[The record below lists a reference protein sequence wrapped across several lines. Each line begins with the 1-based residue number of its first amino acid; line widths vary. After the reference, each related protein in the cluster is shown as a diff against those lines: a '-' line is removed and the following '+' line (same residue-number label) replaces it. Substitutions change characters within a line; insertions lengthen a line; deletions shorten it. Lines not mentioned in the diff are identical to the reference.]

1 MGGTKL
7 GKRSRPTVLIVDDDD
22 EIRYSMRNLL
32 VVSDFDVLLAADG
45 VEALKLLERHRVDA
59 LVIDLMMPRLDGV
72 GVIRALLGKPPETRP
87 GVIIVV
93 SAHVELRRRIMG
105 LDVRRVFPK
114 PFDALALVNELSA
127 AFSASAA
134 ESEPAKDKP
143 PAEPTLVAVPHGHEG
158 RPV

>member
-45 VEALKLLERHRVDA
+45 VEALKLLERHHVDA

-72 GVIRALLGKPPETRP
+72 GVLRALLGKPAEERP
-87 GVIIVV
+87 GVVIVV

-114 PFDALALVNELSA
+114 PFDALALVNELSS
-127 AFSASAA
+127 AFSA
-134 ESEPAKDKP
+134 ESTRDKP
-143 PAEPTLVAVPHGHEG
+143 SEPTLVAVPRGHEG
-158 RPV
+158 RPS

>member
-1 MGGTKL
+1 M
-7 GKRSRPTVLIVDDDD
+7 GKRTRPTVLIVDDDD

-32 VVSDFDVLLAADG
+32 LVSDFDVLLAADG

-72 GVIRALLGKPPETRP
+72 GVIRALLGKPPEERP
-87 GVIIVV
+87 SVIIVV

-114 PFDALALVNELSA
+114 PFDALALVNELST
-127 AFSASAA
+127 AFG
-134 ESEPAKDKP
+134 ETTNDEPARDKSP
-143 PAEPTLVAVPHGHEG
+143 EPTLVAVPRGHEG

>member
-45 VEALKLLERHRVDA
+45 VEALKLLERNRVDA
-59 LVIDLMMPRLDGV
+59 MVIDLMMPRLDGV
-72 GVIRALLGKPPETRP
+72 GVIRALLGKPAEDRP
-87 GVIIVV
+87 NVIIVV

-127 AFSASAA
+127 AFGSS
-134 ESEPAKDKP
+134 ESGANEKT
-143 PAEPTLVAVPHGHEG
+143 EGPTLTVVTRGHEG
-158 RPV
+158 RPS

>member
-1 MGGTKL
+1 M
-7 GKRSRPTVLIVDDDD
+7 IVDDDD

-45 VEALKLLERHRVDA
+45 VEALKLLERNRVDA

-72 GVIRALLGKPPETRP
+72 GVIRALLGKPAEERP
-87 GVIIVV
+87 NVIIVV

-114 PFDALALVNELSA
+114 PFDALALVNELSD
-127 AFSASAA
+127 AFGSS
-134 ESEPAKDKP
+134 ESGANDKP
-143 PAEPTLVAVPHGHEG
+143 EGPTLTVVTRGHEG
-158 RPV
+158 RPS

>member
-1 MGGTKL
+1 
-7 GKRSRPTVLIVDDDD
+7 
-22 EIRYSMRNLL
+22 MRNLL

-45 VEALKLLERHRVDA
+45 VEALKLLERQRVDA

-72 GVIRALLGKPPETRP
+72 GVIRALLGKPPEERP
-87 GVIIVV
+87 SVIIVV

-114 PFDALALVNELSA
+114 PFDALALVNELST
-127 AFSASAA
+127 AFTPTNGDS
-134 ESEPAKDKP
+134 AKDKP
-143 PAEPTLVAVPHGHEG
+143 SEPTLVAVPRGHEG